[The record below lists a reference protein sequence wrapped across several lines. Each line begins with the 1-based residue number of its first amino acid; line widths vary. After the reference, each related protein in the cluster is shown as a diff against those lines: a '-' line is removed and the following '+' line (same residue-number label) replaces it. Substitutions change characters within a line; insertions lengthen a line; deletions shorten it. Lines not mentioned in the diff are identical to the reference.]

1 MIKAHAAKQ
10 EETSSVSNHV
20 QPAYIQQPVA
30 PQQQQQQQPVQGFV
44 TLDASEIQAFSV
56 GQPFD
61 LPLPDDFLDPN

>member
-10 EETSSVSNHV
+10 EETSSVSN
-20 QPAYIQQPVA
+20 QMQQAYIQQPVA
-30 PQQQQQQQPVQGFV
+30 PQQQQQQPLQGFV